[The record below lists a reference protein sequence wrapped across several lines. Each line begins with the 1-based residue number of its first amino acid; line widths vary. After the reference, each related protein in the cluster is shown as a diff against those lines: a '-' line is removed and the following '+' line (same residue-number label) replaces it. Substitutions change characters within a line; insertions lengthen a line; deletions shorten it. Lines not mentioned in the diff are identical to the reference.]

1 MGMAEQEKINRM
13 QKNLSVIRNV
23 ARWTTERLGEEIG
36 VSRQTI
42 NSLEHNK
49 TKMTKT
55 QYLALRAVFNHE
67 AMISENTA
75 LAQVIQSLVDEPVEE
90 ALSDETEES
99 SGAEDEAQLDA
110 MDGMSVA
117 TNVLADRKMAAAIAE
132 ALPTAMAAAMPPLT
146 SLVVL
151 PIVKQMMKRGR

>member
-67 AMISENTA
+67 A
-75 LAQVIQSLVDEPVEE
+75 
-90 ALSDETEES
+90 
-99 SGAEDEAQLDA
+99 
-110 MDGMSVA
+110 